1 MRIYMQM
8 RDTEDQ
14 PPKYCQ
20 LQLEPDLLGGWMLV
34 REVGNV
40 GSAGRVKREYFGEPV
55 EAERAMIELRD
66 AQLKRG
72 FQVVFVQGQVA
83 HR

>member
-8 RDTEDQ
+8 REVDEQ
-14 PPKYCQ
+14 PPRYCQ
-20 LQLEPDLLGGWMLV
+20 LQLEPDLLGGWMLI

-40 GSAGRVKREYFGEPV
+40 GSAGRVKKEYFGEPV
-55 EAERAMIELRD
+55 EAERAMIEQRD

-72 FQVVFVQGQVA
+72 FQVVFVQGQAA